1 MSMDLSVFKN
11 PELTKETLKRLED
24 LAEGKLYTFMEV
36 CGTHTVS
43 IARYGFRS
51 LLPKN
56 ITLLSGPGCPV
67 CVSANKDLDMAIAL
81 SKEEDIILTT
91 FGDMMRVPGSST
103 SLAKEKAKGADVR
116 VCYSPL
122 DAIQIAK
129 DNPEKEVVFAG
140 VGFET
145 TAPIVASAA
154 IEAHEEGLENFSV
167 LSVHKTMPN
176 ALEAIVNDKELG
188 LDGLILP
195 GHVSVITGIKPYY
208 FLADTYHIPGVV
220 TGFEPLDILLGIY
233 ELVDM
238 VKHDR
243 PAIKNAYTRGVR
255 DEGNIAAQ
263 NIISEVF
270 DEVDVEWRGLGM
282 IPKSGLDF
290 SNTYAYLDARKR
302 FSDVKPEP
310 TKEHKGCKCG
320 EILRG
325 HMHPSECPLFDRACT
340 PQNPIGPC
348 MVSSEGSCSAA
359 YRYRDIG

>member
-1 MSMDLSVFKN
+1 MAIDLSIFKN
-11 PELTKETLKRLED
+11 PALIKETLKKLEELSAD
-24 LAEGKLYTFMEV
+24 RHYTFMEV

-81 SKEEDIILTT
+81 AKLDEVILCT
-91 FGDMMRVPGSST
+91 FGDMMRVPGSSS
-103 SLAKEKAKGADVR
+103 SLAKEKAQGADVR

-129 DNPEKEVVFAG
+129 DNPDKEVVFAG

-145 TAPIVASAA
+145 TAPIVAAA
-154 IEAHEEGLENFSV
+154 AMEAHEAGLKNFSV
-167 LSVHKTMPN
+167 LSIHKTMPN
-176 ALEAIVNDKELG
+176 ALEAIVNDAELG

-195 GHVSVITGIKPYY
+195 GHVSVITGIAPYK
-208 FLADTYHIPGVV
+208 FLAEKYHIPGVI
-220 TGFEPLDILLGIY
+220 TGFEPLDILLGVY

-238 VKHDR
+238 VKHNT
-243 PAIKNAYTRGVR
+243 PEIKNAYPRGVR
-255 DEGNIAAQ
+255 DEGNKAAQ
-263 NIISEVF
+263 KIIAEVF
-270 DEVDVEWRGLGM
+270 DEVDVEWRGLGT
-282 IPKSGLDF
+282 IEKSGLDF
-290 SNTYAYLDARKR
+290 NAHYDYLDARKR
-302 FSDVKPEP
+302 FEVHPEP

-320 EILRG
+320 DILRG
-325 HMHPSECPLFDRACT
+325 HMRPNDCPLFDKVCT

-359 YRYRDIG
+359 FRYRDIG